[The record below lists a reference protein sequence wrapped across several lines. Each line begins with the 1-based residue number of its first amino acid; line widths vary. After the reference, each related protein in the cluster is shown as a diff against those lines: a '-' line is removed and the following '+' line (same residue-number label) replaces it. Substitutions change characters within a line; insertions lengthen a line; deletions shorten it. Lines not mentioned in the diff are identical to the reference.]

1 MAKLITVLLFFIF
14 MLPFAQA
21 EDGGQLLE
29 RIERA
34 AQEKES
40 DWAVTQKSSHETTL
54 MIAFTY
60 NKPAAGTEE
69 PKVLITAEIA
79 KSVEKAK
86 SRFKEASRVASSIP
100 DKGGARGKK
109 RELNDLGEE
118 GISYPSLMPNMVG
131 ITFRRGKVNVHI
143 DASSEEAARRFA
155 DLIAGALTAP

>member
-1 MAKLITVLLFFIF
+1 MAKLITVLLLFTC
-14 MLPFAQA
+14 LSPLTQA
-21 EDGGQLLE
+21 EDGSQLLE
-29 RIERA
+29 RSERA

-40 DWAVTQKSSHETTL
+40 DWALTQKSSHETTL

-60 NKPAAGTEE
+60 NKPPAGIEA

-86 SRFKEASRVASSIP
+86 SRFKEASRVASTIP
-100 DKGGARGKK
+100 DKSGARRKK
-109 RELNDLGEE
+109 MKLNDLGEE

-131 ITFRRGKVNVHI
+131 ITFRLGKVNVHI